1 MAWQKCYLSCIAG
14 WALTSTQ
21 EEMKEG
27 RTVCLGEV
35 LAMWWRTICHQQ
47 SSLNRAQS
55 CTTHSMRTPP
65 DLNGS
70 AGQSQKETWLKICMK
85 WNEMQILHPFTSVLS
100 SKNLNVG
107 HNLTKKE
114 PLAYKIRT
122 TTTTRNIQDDKLHLT
137 LILPFSQIV
146 TSFSSRVNSLKI
158 THKHTLVSNRSWH
171 CTWRWRTCG
180 GAALSHDTI
189 NDCDPGSSKNKD
201 CFSIPPLLP
210 GWMMNPR

>member
-21 EEMKEG
+21 DEMKEG

-55 CTTHSMRTPP
+55 CTTHSMRTSP

-70 AGQSQKETWLKICMK
+70 AGQSQKKTWLKICMK
-85 WNEMQILHPFTSVLS
+85 WNEMQILHSFALVLS
-100 SKNLNVG
+100 SKNLKVG
-107 HNLTKKE
+107 KQTQSEKKE
-114 PLAYKIRT
+114 SLMYKIRT
-122 TTTTRNIQDDKLHLT
+122 ITRKNIQDDKLHLT

-146 TSFSSRVNSLKI
+146 IFIL
-158 THKHTLVSNRSWH
+158 
-171 CTWRWRTCG
+171 C
-180 GAALSHDTI
+180 
-189 NDCDPGSSKNKD
+189 
-201 CFSIPPLLP
+201 
-210 GWMMNPR
+210 